1 MERLTNQKQIIL
13 DYLRSTKSHPT
24 AEDVFLKVRKRLPHI
39 SLGTVYRN
47 LNQFVRKNTIRE
59 LSGETKRFDA
69 DMSLHH
75 HFVCKKC
82 HRVIDLSD
90 IVISKKYLKEK
101 FKEIGEVTDYE
112 LFVYGVCEE
121 CKKN

>member
-13 DYLRSTKSHPT
+13 DYLRSTKSHPN

-69 DMSLHH
+69 DISLHH

>member
-1 MERLTNQKQIIL
+1 VERLTNQKQIIL

-69 DMSLHH
+69 DISLHH

>member
-69 DMSLHH
+69 DISLHH

>member
-69 DMSLHH
+69 DISLHH

-101 FKEIGEVTDYE
+101 VKEIGEVTDYE

>member
-69 DMSLHH
+69 DISIHH